1 MGKLACRVVKTRDCY
16 LHRDFDASQDDGICI
31 IAEKRE
37 REQEFMQA
45 LRLTGGRYIQLYI

>member
-16 LHRDFDASQDDGICI
+16 LHCDFDASQADGICI